1 MMKIIIFD
9 LDGTLVDNEVSFDEM
24 RGRIAK
30 RLNIPKKKLDPLYE
44 TLISLDIPGGLKILN
59 DEEVRRAE
67 HSRYKYG
74 LSDLFEF
81 LRQRRI
87 KIALLTRNCR
97 KAALKALGY
106 LSSGI
111 DVMITRDDGYKLKPS
126 PEGIFAILNRFA
138 ILPKDALVVGDYN
151 FDIEA
156 GRLAGCKTVRMGP
169 GFADFNVRNLEELTH
184 LIKKL
189 EEKIE

>member
-1 MMKIIIFD
+1 MKIIIFD

-24 RGRIAK
+24 RQRMAK
-30 RLNIPKKKLDPLYE
+30 RLNIPKNELDPLYE
-44 TLISLDIPGGLKILN
+44 KLISLNLPDGLKILS
-59 DEEVRRAE
+59 EEEMRRAE
-67 HSRYKYG
+67 HSRFKYG

-87 KIALLTRNCR
+87 KIAVLTRNCR
-97 KAALKALGY
+97 KATLKALGY

-111 DVMITRDDGYKLKPS
+111 DVMVTRDDGYKLKPS

-138 ILPKDALVVGDYN
+138 ILPKDALMVGDYD

-156 GRLAGCKTVRMGP
+156 GRLAGCKTVRMGT
-169 GFADFNVRNLEELTH
+169 GFADFNVRNLEELKY